1 MASTTSQASLFWHQA
16 LKLRKHLLRQI
27 GKLQTE
33 KTSGVDLSQ
42 FVAIESLLEKFR
54 LAFVHTIFLDFP
66 WAVKENAEEA
76 LWSLHTSINSEYRRI
91 QGRLKHTSHAVERR
105 KVEKSYHNFLRV
117 AQKFYKGYVQRL
129 TARYDVPELR
139 RIARGVDAQQM
150 EGIDQISPVPAE
162 LRKMVSKSCYSTL
175 LRMGD
180 LSRYRTQARHKN
192 SGFETALTYYSLAH
206 QLDPESGHA
215 YHQIGIVHLDQG
227 NHLDVVYYFY
237 RSWAVESSHPLA
249 NANLEAEF
257 RSLSLSKDR
266 LNASD
271 TQDAFSM
278 WFVKLHALFYKGE
291 NFPQQAELEGEI
303 MHRLEMACHSEQST
317 MTLLKM
323 TLINI
328 AAHHVASKNYAE
340 SQTPAASRFYQFTLR
355 FNAMFISHFCATFEV
370 ELREAASVEESGNAS
385 ATCAKFTPAAQ
396 ALLPVLRIYSMWLAA
411 HRQEIR
417 AGVEAFGG
425 VVPAMVQ
432 KLANV
437 FTLLCVF
444 SCSQEGLATCPYLL
458 SEDLEIQGF
467 IPLSEDRVP
476 EACRCFC
483 SGDGAPKA
491 YLEEPSFQ
499 LKPAQESAARVLDI
513 LRCAYFLAED
523 ATLSMSYRVAD
534 SLLTFEY
541 SPEASSTLPAATF
554 TPATSRVGSH
564 GEKTVLDNSGRKSRA
579 NVDSSHNNSNNSS
592 SNRKTSSEST
602 SNDST
607 SNDNKN
613 INNVDGNSNKRS
625 DKRHKSNGNKSNSNN
640 NKSNDKE
647 RNSTKNNN
655 TKTVKIKTENI
666 KVNNANPNEKS
677 NSNNDTNSGNKRSSK
692 IRTAHETENV
702 FEPPVAPEK
711 AEQANKATRHRMHEQ
726 TDIDPRSSL
735 DGSLQV
741 QESTEDEAESRVF
754 DMLAPFLKPP
764 TPQPHQQQGRSSAE
778 SSYGMHTATANEILG
793 SFSTGPSPTSSVPI
807 GDPSGK
813 YAQLPWAWFNTPKP
827 DDAVGGLSPSGR
839 DAFSAQPSP
848 YDSPRNVFAT
858 GTLLDDPFATPGR
871 ADYGAVTNEMAAPQS
886 RGNYGS
892 PASLVELTDHK
903 NSLLQAFSATNIPRS
918 SPFTQ
923 WAENQSSMEYSEGL
937 LSRQSRVHDH
947 ATAAAASHQALGTS
961 SFSHPS
967 SLYQGTPANAVGLG
981 LGTAGGQFV
990 PADLAMGQ
998 HAGQYYHIDH
1008 AASSYNDTIMQGAY
1022 YGNK

>member
-1 MASTTSQASLFWHQA
+1 MASTTSQASPFWHQA

-42 FVAIESLLEKFR
+42 FVAVESLLEKFR

-76 LWSLHTSINSEYRRI
+76 LWSLHISINSEYRRI

-117 AQKFYKGYVQRL
+117 AQKFYKGYIQRL

-215 YHQIGIVHLDQG
+215 YHQMGIVHLDQG

-257 RSLSLSKDR
+257 KSLSLSKDR

-317 MTLLKM
+317 VTLLKM
-323 TLINI
+323 TLINM
-328 AAHHVASKNYAE
+328 AAHHIASTNYAE

-355 FNAMFISHFCATFEV
+355 FNVMFISHLCATVEV
-370 ELREAASVEESGNAS
+370 ELKEAASVEESGTTS
-385 ATCAKFTPAAQ
+385 AACAKFTPAAQ

-432 KLANV
+432 RLANV

-458 SEDLEIQGF
+458 SEDLGIQGF

-491 YLEEPSFQ
+491 YLEEPSSQ

-523 ATLSMSYRVAD
+523 ATLPMSYRVAD

-554 TPATSRVGSH
+554 TPAASRVGSH

-579 NVDSSHNNSNNSS
+579 NVDSSHNNSNNGS
-592 SNRKTSSEST
+592 SNRKISSDST
-602 SNDST
+602 ST

-613 INNVDGNSNKRS
+613 INNVDSNSNKRS

-666 KVNNANPNEKS
+666 KINNANPNEKA
-677 NSNNDTNSGNKRSSK
+677 NNNNDTNSGNKRSSK

-711 AEQANKATRHRMHEQ
+711 AEQANKATSHRMHEQ
-726 TDIDPRSSL
+726 MDIDPRSSL
-735 DGSLQV
+735 DGVLQV

-793 SFSTGPSPTSSVPI
+793 SFSTGPSPTSSVPL

-848 YDSPRNVFAT
+848 YDSPRNLFAT
-858 GTLLDDPFATPGR
+858 GTLLDDPFAIPGR
-871 ADYGAVTNEMAAPQS
+871 AHYGAVTNEMAAPQS

-937 LSRQSRVHDH
+937 LSRQSRGHDH
-947 ATAAAASHQALGTS
+947 ATVAAASHQALGTS

-967 SLYQGTPANAVGLG
+967 SLYQGTPENAVGLG

-990 PADLAMGQ
+990 PANLAMGG

>member
-1 MASTTSQASLFWHQA
+1 MASTTSQASHFWHQA

-33 KTSGVDLSQ
+33 KTSGIDLSQ
-42 FVAIESLLEKFR
+42 FVAVESLLEKFR
-54 LAFVHTIFLDFP
+54 LAFVRTIFLDFP

-105 KVEKSYHNFLRV
+105 KIEKSYHNFLRV
-117 AQKFYKGYVQRL
+117 AQKFYKGYIQRL

-139 RIARGVDAQQM
+139 RIARGIDAQQM

-192 SGFETALTYYSLAH
+192 SGFETALTYYGLAH

-215 YHQIGIVHLDQG
+215 YHQMGIVHLDQG

-257 RSLSLSKDR
+257 KSLSLSKDR

-317 MTLLKM
+317 VTLLKM
-323 TLINI
+323 ALINI
-328 AAHHVASKNYAE
+328 AAHHVASTNYAE

-355 FNAMFISHFCATFEV
+355 FNAMFISHFCATVEV
-370 ELREAASVEESGNAS
+370 ELKEAASVEESGTTS
-385 ATCAKFTPAAQ
+385 GTCAKFTPAAQ

-458 SEDLEIQGF
+458 SEDLGIQGF

-491 YLEEPSFQ
+491 YLEEPSSQ
-499 LKPAQESAARVLDI
+499 LKPAQESTARVLDI

-523 ATLSMSYRVAD
+523 ATLPMSYRVAD
-534 SLLTFEY
+534 SLLIFEY
-541 SPEASSTLPAATF
+541 SPEASSTLPAATS
-554 TPATSRVGSH
+554 TPATSRVRSH
-564 GEKTVLDNSGRKSRA
+564 GEKTGLDNSGRKSRA
-579 NVDSSHNNSNNSS
+579 NVDSSHNNSNHSS
-592 SNRKTSSEST
+592 SNRKASS
-602 SNDST
+602 DST

-613 INNVDGNSNKRS
+613 INNVDSNINKRS
-625 DKRHKSNGNKSNSNN
+625 DKRQKSNGNKSNSNN

-655 TKTVKIKTENI
+655 SKTVKIKTENI
-666 KVNNANPNEKS
+666 KINNANPNEKP
-677 NSNNDTNSGNKRSSK
+677 NNNNDTNTGNKRSSET
-692 IRTAHETENV
+692 RTAHETENV

-711 AEQANKATRHRMHEQ
+711 AEQANKATSHRMHEQ

-735 DGSLQV
+735 DDSLQV

-793 SFSTGPSPTSSVPI
+793 SFSTGPSPTSSVPL

-848 YDSPRNVFAT
+848 YDSPRNLFAT

-871 ADYGAVTNEMAAPQS
+871 THYGAVTNGMAAPQS

-947 ATAAAASHQALGTS
+947 ATATAASHQAIGTS

-967 SLYQGTPANAVGLG
+967 SLYQGTPTNAVGLG

-990 PADLAMGQ
+990 PADLAMGE

>member
-1 MASTTSQASLFWHQA
+1 MASTTSQASHFWHQA

-42 FVAIESLLEKFR
+42 FVAVESLLEKFR
-54 LAFVHTIFLDFP
+54 LAFVRTIFLDFP

-105 KVEKSYHNFLRV
+105 KIEKSYHNFLRV
-117 AQKFYKGYVQRL
+117 AQKFYKGYIQRL

-139 RIARGVDAQQM
+139 RIARGIDAQQM

-192 SGFETALTYYSLAH
+192 SGFETALTYYGLAH

-215 YHQIGIVHLDQG
+215 YHQMGIVHLDQG

-257 RSLSLSKDR
+257 KSLSLSKDR

-317 MTLLKM
+317 VTLLKM
-323 TLINI
+323 ALINI
-328 AAHHVASKNYAE
+328 AAHHVASTNYAE

-355 FNAMFISHFCATFEV
+355 FNAMFISHFCATVEV
-370 ELREAASVEESGNAS
+370 ELKEAASVEESGTTS
-385 ATCAKFTPAAQ
+385 GTCAKFTPAAQ

-458 SEDLEIQGF
+458 SEDLGIQGF

-491 YLEEPSFQ
+491 YLEEPSSQ
-499 LKPAQESAARVLDI
+499 LKPAQESTARVLDI

-523 ATLSMSYRVAD
+523 ATLPMSYRVAD
-534 SLLTFEY
+534 SLLIFEY
-541 SPEASSTLPAATF
+541 SPEASSTLPAATS
-554 TPATSRVGSH
+554 TPATSRVRSH
-564 GEKTVLDNSGRKSRA
+564 EEKTGLDNSGRKSRA
-579 NVDSSHNNSNNSS
+579 NVDSSHNNSNHSS
-592 SNRKTSSEST
+592 SNRKASS
-602 SNDST
+602 DST

-613 INNVDGNSNKRS
+613 INNVDSNINKRS
-625 DKRHKSNGNKSNSNN
+625 DKRQKSNGNKSNSNN

-655 TKTVKIKTENI
+655 SKTVKIKTENI
-666 KVNNANPNEKS
+666 KINNANPNEKP
-677 NSNNDTNSGNKRSSK
+677 NNNNDTNTGNKRSSET
-692 IRTAHETENV
+692 RTAHETENV

-711 AEQANKATRHRMHEQ
+711 AEQANKATSHRMHEQ

-735 DGSLQV
+735 DDSLQV

-793 SFSTGPSPTSSVPI
+793 SFSTGPSPTSSVPL

-848 YDSPRNVFAT
+848 YDSPRNLFAT

-871 ADYGAVTNEMAAPQS
+871 THYGAVTNGMAAPQS

-947 ATAAAASHQALGTS
+947 ATAAAASHQAIGTS

-967 SLYQGTPANAVGLG
+967 SLYQGTPTNAVGLG

-990 PADLAMGQ
+990 PADLAMGE